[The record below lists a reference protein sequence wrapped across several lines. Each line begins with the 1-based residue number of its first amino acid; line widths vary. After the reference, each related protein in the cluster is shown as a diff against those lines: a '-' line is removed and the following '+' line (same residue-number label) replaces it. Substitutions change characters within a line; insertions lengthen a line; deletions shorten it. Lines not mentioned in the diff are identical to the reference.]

1 LRASHRLLVA
11 AVTAVAA
18 VAAVEIGL
26 ALLLH
31 RASAFDHVLAA
42 ARRYYQTYEVRMA
55 QYLPATARY
64 DPRLTYRLRPGR
76 NAFANREFET
86 VLAVNSRGVR
96 DDEESLVRPAIV
108 VLGDSFA
115 MGWGVG
121 EGRSFPDLIEQR
133 SGHKVL
139 NASVS
144 SYGTAREVL
153 LLDEVDRSALSALVV
168 QYDDNDYV
176 ENRSFVD
183 AGFHLPVMPRGQ
195 YERICQ
201 EHARLRYYPGKYL
214 HRFLPLLLTADDP
227 AAATKSTP
235 PVPPAAAAE
244 VFLDV
249 LSYAAPR
256 LAGARIIV
264 FEVNGFALND
274 SAFIDAVRR
283 RARERP
289 DLSRI
294 ETVDLASR
302 LTAAHFLPIDGHLN
316 EAGHEVVAQALLE
329 ELRAGRVAA
338 AK

>member
-1 LRASHRLLVA
+1 MVA
-11 AVTAVAA
+11 AAA
-18 VAAVEIGL
+18 SLAAAEMGL
-26 ALLLH
+26 ALLLR

-42 ARRYYQTYEVRMA
+42 ARRYYHTYEVRIA

-64 DPRLTYRLRPGR
+64 DPRLTYRLRPGHSV
-76 NAFANREFET
+76 FANREFET
-86 VLAVNSRGVR
+86 VLAVNSLGVR

-133 SGHKVL
+133 SGRKVL

-153 LLDEVDRSALSALVV
+153 LLDEVDRSALTALVI
-168 QYDDNDYV
+168 QYADNDYV
-176 ENRSFVD
+176 ENRTFVD
-183 AGFHLPVMPRGQ
+183 AGFHLPVMARAA
-195 YERICQ
+195 YEEICQ

-214 HRFLPLLLTADDP
+214 HRFLPLLLTVDDP
-227 AAATKSTP
+227 AAARATP
-235 PVPPAAAAE
+235 PPASPAAAAE
-244 VFLDV
+244 AFLDV

-283 RARERP
+283 RAHERP

-294 ETVDLASR
+294 ETVDLSTR
-302 LTAAHFLPIDGHLN
+302 LSAAHFLPIDGHLN
-316 EAGHEVVAQALLE
+316 EAGHAVVAEAVLE
-329 ELRAGRVAA
+329 TLYGGGTAA
-338 AK
+338 PE